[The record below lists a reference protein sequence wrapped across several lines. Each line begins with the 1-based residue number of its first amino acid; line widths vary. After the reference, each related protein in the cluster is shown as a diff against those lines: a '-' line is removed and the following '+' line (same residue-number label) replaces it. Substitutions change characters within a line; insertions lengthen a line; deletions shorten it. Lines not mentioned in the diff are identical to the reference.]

1 MANPRGGYEP
11 HPKFKTWPDTTPTP
25 YSALA
30 VQCYSLDPAQRPSF
44 GSISAQLAAMM
55 EQAVARGGPG
65 GEGGGD
71 GQQQVGWQQQQEE
84 DQRSAFASKAAAA
97 GLLGHA
103 PPSLEHRQAEAG
115 AGAAGVEAAEAGVE
129 AAEGRGV
136 GGEATAGG
144 EEAHPATPPRGP
156 SSSQGAGGEAHPAT
170 PHPGLPL
177 PSSSQEAAAPTLA
190 SAAPPT
196 SSASGGSSSGSARP
210 PHGSGTMGT
219 SAPWGGAVRRARL
232 ARGRTAGHGVGHTA
246 GLGVRGLRARALCL
260 RQMRGGWVSGIR
272 CMSRCLTRG
281 ARHACPVHSCRRLQW
296 RNPGRL

>member
-1 MANPRGGYEP
+1 M
-11 HPKFKTWPDTTPTP
+11 
-25 YSALA
+25 
-30 VQCYSLDPAQRPSF
+30 
-44 GSISAQLAAMM
+44 
-55 EQAVARGGPG
+55 ARGGPG

-219 SAPWGGAVRRARL
+219 SAAWGPGRQLWQRPVGGSSASGPAGARPHSGSRGGPHSGSRGPRPQSSGALLAPDAWRLGEWDPVHEPVLDPGGQARL
-232 ARGRTAGHGVGHTA
+232 S
-246 GLGVRGLRARALCL
+246 RALMSSATMAEPG
-260 RQMRGGWVSGIR
+260 QAVAMNGGGFS
-272 CMSRCLTRG
+272 
-281 ARHACPVHSCRRLQW
+281 
-296 RNPGRL
+296 NDPGDQ